1 MDNPNGNYSV
11 EIREATRGGDDY
23 TEEHY
28 DAETPEGVRE
38 IIAEMHEDEH
48 VHSVLYYPPGTDSDP
63 RDVTSR
69 FLKSRRRF

>member
-11 EIREATRGGDDY
+11 EIREPLRGGDDY
-23 TEEHY
+23 SERHEEA
-28 DAETPEGVRE
+28 DTPEEVRE
-38 IIAEMHEDEH
+38 ILAEMDEDESL
-48 VHSVLYYPPGTDSDP
+48 HSVLYYPPGTDSDP